1 MWVNVKTFVINL
13 KDKFFNEKCRRKN
26 IENLVIFLVGV
37 VIVIIT
43 GSYIFKD
50 DEEVIQV
57 GNMSDVFETHVENIE
72 KLLAIF

>member
-43 GSYIFKD
+43 GSYIFS
-50 DEEVIQV
+50 DEDEVAKV
-57 GNMSDVFETHVENIE
+57 GNVSDVFDADVFDA
-72 KLLAIF
+72 KL